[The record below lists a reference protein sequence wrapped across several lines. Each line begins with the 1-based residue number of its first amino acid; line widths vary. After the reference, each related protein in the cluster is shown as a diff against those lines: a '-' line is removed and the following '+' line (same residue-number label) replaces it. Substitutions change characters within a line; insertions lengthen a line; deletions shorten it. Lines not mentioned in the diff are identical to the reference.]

1 MGITGW
7 RYHHSKSA
15 IELNGMW
22 CLVIEVA
29 WLWRALLDS
38 FETPPTRP
46 QPRFCEVV
54 FFALPHLLSQRLPNG
69 NVIESFP

>member
-15 IELNGMW
+15 VELNGMR

-29 WLWRALLDS
+29 SLWRALPDS

-46 QPRFCEVV
+46 RLRFANSV
-54 FFALPHLLSQRLPNG
+54 FSPYLTYFPN
-69 NVIESFP
+69 VCQIVM